1 MQILTRGILISQ
13 NLHTDIL
20 RVSRQIYEEAWPA
33 LYQDNVYRYN
43 IRADC
48 EHLQRPLGIKM
59 PDFAFSRIQKVEIGI
74 HPVHCCLFIRDFL
87 KIISYVQ
94 TLGAILKTFS
104 LDLRLI
110 GHAIREEQMD
120 QIMEVGRSMV
130 CGFLLKCFLLLFCVI
145 QNPSLRS
152 ISIVAQAI
160 GSEGI

>member
-1 MQILTRGILISQ
+1 
-13 NLHTDIL
+13 
-20 RVSRQIYEEAWPA
+20 
-33 LYQDNVYRYN
+33 
-43 IRADC
+43 
-48 EHLQRPLGIKM
+48 M
-59 PDFAFSRIQKVEIGI
+59 PDYAFSRIQKVEIGI

-130 CGFLLKCFLLLFCVI
+130 CGFLFKFFYCCF
-145 QNPSLRS
+145 
-152 ISIVAQAI
+152 AQFKIPAYAL
-160 GSEGI
+160 SVLWPKR